1 MFNIPHVSTTL
12 SGGARQVWDNNVQRY
27 LNRSRNFVTTET
39 GYPLIRQRTITYL
52 AKQPQINTEV
62 SPIDD
67 MRYPVAKFFDCHKK
81 FSEGLNSLIIQ
92 DSGRQAPGGKSLYD
106 TISDAITDYD
116 QYLIHLHEDILNA
129 FFDYTDLL
137 EAVFL
142 VSKRRNRDIA
152 EINDILI
159 ELNNIYVKIYDTMAS
174 NESMSIA
181 VIEEELVH
189 IRKEIC
195 NRNFMPTNEE
205 YEAEIA
211 ETLHLEA

>member
-1 MFNIPHVSTTL
+1 MFNIPQVSTIL
-12 SGGARQVWDNNVQRY
+12 SDGVRQGWVNNVQRH
-27 LNRSRNFVTTET
+27 LNRSGNFGMTET

-67 MRYPVAKFFDCHKK
+67 MRYPVAQFFDCHKK
-81 FSEGLNSLIIQ
+81 FSDGLNDLIVQ
-92 DSGRQAPGGKSLYD
+92 DSGRQVPWKSLYN

-142 VSKRRNRDIA
+142 VSKRRNRDIT
-152 EINDILI
+152 EIRDILI
-159 ELNNIYVKIYDTMAS
+159 ELNNAYIHIYAKMVS
-174 NESMSIA
+174 NESMGIA
-181 VIEEELVH
+181 VVEEELVH
-189 IRKEIC
+189 IREEIC

-205 YEAEIA
+205 YEAEIS
-211 ETLHLEA
+211 ETLHLET

>member
-1 MFNIPHVSTTL
+1 MFNNSPVGVAL
-12 SGGARQVWDNNVQRY
+12 SGGPHQAWDNNVQSY
-27 LNRSRNFVTTET
+27 LNRPNNIITTDT
-39 GYPLIRQRTITYL
+39 GHPLKRQSTITYL
-52 AKQPQINTEV
+52 AKQPQSNTEV

-81 FSEGLNSLIIQ
+81 FSDGLNSLIIQ
-92 DSGRQAPGGKSLYD
+92 DSGRQAPQKRLYD

-137 EAVFL
+137 EAIFL
-142 VSKRRNRDIA
+142 VSKRRNRGIA

-159 ELNNIYVKIYDTMAS
+159 DLNNIYVKIYNKMAS
-174 NESMSIA
+174 NESTGIA

-189 IRKEIC
+189 IKEEIC

>member
-1 MFNIPHVSTTL
+1 MFNIPQVSTTL
-12 SGGARQVWDNNVQRY
+12 SGGVRQWDKDVQRY
-27 LNRSRNFVTTET
+27 LNRSRNFGTTET
-39 GYPLIRQRTITYL
+39 GHPLIRQRTITYL
-52 AKQPQINTEV
+52 AKQTQINTEV
-62 SPIDD
+62 NPIDD
-67 MRYPVAKFFDCHKK
+67 MRYPVAEFFDCHKR

-92 DSGRQAPGGKSLYD
+92 DSGRQAPQKSHYD
-106 TISDAITDYD
+106 TISDAITNYD

-159 ELNNIYVKIYDTMAS
+159 ELNNIYVKIYDKMAS
-174 NESMSIA
+174 NESMGIA
-181 VIEEELVH
+181 VVEEELAH
-189 IRKEIC
+189 IREEIC

-211 ETLHLEA
+211 ETLHHEA